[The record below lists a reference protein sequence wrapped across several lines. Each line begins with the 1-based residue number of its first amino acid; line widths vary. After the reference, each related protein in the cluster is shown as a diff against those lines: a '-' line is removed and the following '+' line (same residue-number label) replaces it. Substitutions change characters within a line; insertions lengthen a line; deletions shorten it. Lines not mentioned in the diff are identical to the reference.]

1 MIIIGLNF
9 LLCLIFNR
17 IVVDQTESGL
27 IVAIYTY
34 SIMIICVHAFVILAV
49 NFIKRNQY
57 IKLFNLFVK
66 LELTLKQYQGIELDF
81 IGMSRFLHR
90 SILFWTLGIFGL
102 SGLNILLLL
111 KTKDVNDFYFFVT
124 YALPSILSKLSYNYS
139 MVLVNMLNTNIIAL
153 TKFTRSLSIDT
164 QTMKHV
170 QFFGWTYRR
179 SRRHE
184 INLSTIE
191 FLKEFQMLIW
201 KASNL
206 LNHVFYWSLSIGFL
220 NEFSVRIFNCFFF
233 IQLFCQP
240 PEGGF
245 YSIVYIVSW
254 TII

>member
-1 MIIIGLNF
+1 MLMI
-9 LLCLIFNR
+9 
-17 IVVDQTESGL
+17 
-27 IVAIYTY
+27 
-34 SIMIICVHAFVILAV
+34 
-49 NFIKRNQY
+49 FI
-57 IKLFNLFVK
+57 
-66 LELTLKQYQGIELDF
+66 
-81 IGMSRFLHR
+81 
-90 SILFWTLGIFGL
+90 
-102 SGLNILLLL
+102 
-111 KTKDVNDFYFFVT
+111 FVT

-179 SRRHE
+179 SQRHE

-220 NEFSVRIFNCFFF
+220 NEFSVLIFNWFFF